1 MIEILSNP
9 MMIAVIL
16 MLVLCVLKINVFVSV
31 SIAAMACALLGGA
44 DPVTGM
50 NTFVAGLNGN
60 IEVIL
65 SMLLFGVLANAM
77 VKSGIGE
84 ALSPRIA
91 KAMGKKAWIIV
102 AILAILAVLS
112 ETFILIATLFVP
124 IVVPPLLPILNSY
137 KVDRRLVC
145 VAIISGFQIGYAC
158 IPVGYGLIFQGIV
171 RDEMAANGIDVSL
184 SLVTRSSIAIA
195 IAMLLA
201 IALAIILF
209 RKPRTYQAVR
219 IDYLETSAEAP
230 KLEWKHFSCIIAAIV
245 GVIIQVWAGSMGLGA
260 FAAVLTLVISGGIA
274 LKDSD
279 HMFIEGMGTMAY
291 ISFVLMAASGFAN
304 VGRTFG
310 DLDTLVSAVVV
321 LCNGGKLISAILMLL
336 LGLVITMGI
345 GSSWG
350 TVPIIAAVFVPMGQ
364 QLGFSASAIAMLI
377 AAAAVLGD
385 AGSPSSDQ
393 TLIPTAAFN
402 LDGQHDHIYDTCIP
416 SFLCDNISLFVVAV
430 IAACV
435 L

>member
-1 MIEILSNP
+1 MEIISNP
-9 MMIAVIL
+9 MMIAVIV
-16 MLVLCVLKINVFVSV
+16 MLVLCVLKINVFLSV
-31 SIAAMACALLGGA
+31 SIAAMVCALIGGA

-77 VKSGIGE
+77 VKNGIGE

-91 KAMGKKAWIIV
+91 KIMGRNAWVIV
-102 AILAILAVLS
+102 AILALLAVLS

-124 IVVPPLLPILNSY
+124 ILVPPLLPILNSY
-137 KVDRRLVC
+137 KVDRRLAC

-171 RDEMAANGIDVSL
+171 RDEMATNGLDVSL
-184 SLVTRSSIAIA
+184 QLVTRSSIVIA
-195 IAMLLA
+195 TAMFLA
-201 IALAIILF
+201 IGLAVILF
-209 RKPRTYQAVR
+209 RKPRVYKA
-219 IDYLETSAEAP
+219 IETGDSESSAKSPE
-230 KLEWKHFSCIIAAIV
+230 LEWRHFSCIIAAIV
-245 GVIIQVWAGSMGLGA
+245 GVIVQVWSGSMGLGA
-260 FAAVLTLVISGGIA
+260 FGAVLTLVITGGIK

-291 ISFVLMAASGFAN
+291 VSFVLMAASGFAN

-310 DLDTLVSAVVV
+310 DLDTLVSAVAA
-321 LCNGGKLISAILMLL
+321 LCSGGKFISAILMLF

-350 TVPIIAAVFVPMGQ
+350 TVPIVAAVFVPMGQ
-364 QLGFSASAIAMLI
+364 QLDFSSSAIAMLI

-402 LDGQHDHIYDTCIP
+402 IDGQHDHIYDTCIP